1 MGPVDY
7 VRKRASNV
15 VVAGGLAGMA
25 YAFGSAIIN
34 SIYVHTRG
42 NLLFDNCTG
51 GAYAFALGT
60 AVIALSPLIYVDKN
74 EQDVRFE
81 RRLKWI
87 RERRQKN
94 RNI

>member
-1 MGPVDY
+1 MRPVDY

-42 NLLFDNCTG
+42 NLLFDNCAE

-60 AVIALSPLIYVDKN
+60 LAISLSPLIYVGKD
-74 EQDVRFE
+74 ERDVRFE
-81 RRLKWI
+81 RKLKGI
-87 RERRQKN
+87 RKRRQKN